1 MSRRETACSR
11 TWVETFSKDIGNA
24 KEASSRVRLRFSGP
38 QHDADMLQTGQI
50 SADLQIRIDHV
61 VQQTAAA
68 VAVD

>member
-1 MSRRETACSR
+1 MLCH
-11 TWVETFSKDIGNA
+11 FG
-24 KEASSRVRLRFSGP
+24 AS